1 MPRITSLI
9 ALVLA
14 GALALPAPG
23 AAAGLETSSITAPGS
38 PLNAL
43 TLDPPGRF
51 TVSGTAS
58 FDPVN
63 VRCVYADP
71 MGMLVAAPLPGGD
84 DVTVGGGAFSHA
96 VDLPPGRACRIL
108 ALPDGPA
115 PTDLAPF
122 SGPLFFGAEREL
134 TTVGGIGPN
143 AALVKGFRVSS
154 GSARMNVELSDVASG
169 GAPSEMAPVDSTFDV
184 PWHARSVWLAGAAL
198 RAQTG
203 AAGETR
209 SGVQVD
215 GVNAFSPAAAAGL
228 HPGSASAAGL
238 PGITVERLEVD
249 PLTRELE
256 LVTLEPFVTCGA
268 ANVAASEA
276 DETSCPELRGSGV
289 ALRRT
294 VVAHP
299 SSRSVEVRDRWLSTD
314 GREHALDAL
323 YEHGHT
329 AAGLP
334 AQRFPWVGGGS
345 WTARV
350 AGDQVAPPAGRVATL
365 FAWGSPEPSFSTDHG
380 QIPLHTQGSLTISPR
395 PEAIRFTGD
404 AHFEIAQRRTVPAAG
419 ALGIEHRFT
428 VGTTSAEVE
437 AQAGEMEQRAR
448 AGLAIAI
455 TSATQVSGY
464 DPSYVVSGVAVTSG
478 GARSLVVNGQTVTLR
493 SDGTWSAAMQL
504 APGANPLTATVTD
517 HAGDSVST
525 AGSVTFSP
533 GPSQAA
539 ILAGAVRK
547 GVLNVRLRCQTL
559 PGASCSGR
567 LKLAARVTRVKRTKR
582 GRRNST
588 KTVTLATR
596 SFSIANGE
604 GSVKPVRLGRS
615 MRKIVRRYRI
625 RRAPLTLTQSV
636 GGVTKAT
643 RTNIP
648 VRL

>member
-1 MPRITSLI
+1 MLRISPLI
-9 ALVLA
+9 ALAVA
-14 GALALPAPG
+14 GTLALAPQSPAAGPQASHVAAPG
-23 AAAGLETSSITAPGS
+23 APFGP
-38 PLNAL
+38 L
-43 TLDPPGRF
+43 TLEPPGRF
-51 TVSGTAS
+51 QVTGTAS
-58 FDPVN
+58 FDPVD
-63 VRCVYADP
+63 VRCVHRGP
-71 MGMLVAAPLPGGD
+71 MGDLVTAPLAGGD
-84 DVTVGGGAFSHA
+84 AVTVGGGAFSHA
-96 VDLPPGRACRIL
+96 MDLPPSRACRIL
-108 ALPDGPA
+108 ALPPGPA
-115 PTDLAPF
+115 PGDLASF
-122 SGPLFFGAEREL
+122 SGPLFLGAEREL
-134 TTVGGIGPN
+134 STVGGIGPN

-154 GSARMNVELSDVASG
+154 GAARMNLALADVASG
-169 GAPSEMAPVDSTFDV
+169 GAPSELGPVDAGGQV

-198 RAQTG
+198 RAQTD

-209 SGVQVD
+209 SGVQID
-215 GVNAFSPAAAAGL
+215 GINAFSPGAAAAL
-228 HPGSASAAGL
+228 HPGSAGAPGL

-249 PLTRELE
+249 PLTRDLE

-268 ANVAASEA
+268 AGVTASEA
-276 DETSCPELRGSGV
+276 DETSCPELHGAGV

-294 VVAHP
+294 VVARP

-365 FAWGSPEPSFSTDHG
+365 FARGSPEPP
-380 QIPLHTQGSLTISPR
+380 QIPNHIEIPSYTQGSLTISPR

-404 AHFEIAQRRTVPAAG
+404 AQFEVAQRRTVPASG

-437 AQAGEMEQRAR
+437 AQAAEMEQRAR

-478 GARSLVVNGQTVTLR
+478 GARSLLVNGQPVALR
-493 SDGTWSAAMQL
+493 ADGSWSASMQL
-504 APGANPLTATVTD
+504 APGVNPLSATVTD
-517 HAGDSVST
+517 HAGDGAS
-525 AGSVTFSP
+525 ANGSVTFTP
-533 GPSQAA
+533 GPSQST
-539 ILAGAVRK
+539 ILTGAVRK
-547 GVLNVRLRCQTL
+547 GVLNARLRCQTL
-559 PGASCSGR
+559 PGASCAGR
-567 LKLAARVTRVKRTKR
+567 LKLTARVTRVKRTKR

-596 SFSIANGE
+596 AFSIRNGE
-604 GSVKPVRLGRS
+604 GSAKPVRLGRTT
-615 MRKIVRRYRI
+615 RKIVRRYRI
-625 RRAPLTLTQSV
+625 RRATLTLTQTV

-643 RTNIP
+643 RTSIA